1 MSKITVA
8 VAASLLAGFAVGAWV
23 MDGESTVV
31 HQGFNTNLDPD
42 ENAPIEERLRRLE
55 QIIAEEREARLV
67 LEDQLLLLF
76 ADLEGLESARDR
88 MQIDRDARTAALSD
102 IRTQSSGRP
111 RDMAATMQMFQDRRL
126 AQLVRGGFS
135 EDQARRL
142 MRQESEAQFKAME
155 ADHLARRN
163 GEVIDM
169 VGSITNAQSIF
180 RASIGDEEFE
190 RYLAAQEQPTTVR
203 ISNVLDGS
211 PGSRAGLQAGDS
223 IVSYNGVRTFSMN
236 DVRELTMQGNI
247 GENVIIEIDRN
258 GVRMQLSIPRGPI
271 GMSGNG
277 SGFGAMLRISGGWGG

>member
-23 MDGESTVV
+23 MAGDSTAAR
-31 HQGFNTNLDPD
+31 QGFITNADPD

-102 IRTQSSGRP
+102 IRTQSSGRS
-111 RDMAATMQMFQDRRL
+111 RDMAATVQMFQDRRL

-163 GEVIDM
+163 GEVVDM
-169 VGSITNAQSIF
+169 VGSVTNAQSTF
-180 RASIGDEEFE
+180 RAAIGDEEFE

-271 GMSGNG
+271 GISGSG

>member
-8 VAASLLAGFAVGAWV
+8 VAASLLAGFAVWVWV
-23 MDGESTVV
+23 MEGDSTAVR
-31 HQGFNTNLDPD
+31 QGFITNANPD
-42 ENAPIEERLRRLE
+42 ENTPIEERLRRLE
-55 QIIAEEREARLV
+55 QIIIEEREARLV

-102 IRTQSSGRP
+102 TQTQSSGRP
-111 RDMAATMQMFQDRRL
+111 RDVAATMRMFQDRRL

-163 GEVIDM
+163 GEAVDM
-169 VGSITNAQSIF
+169 FGSVTHAQSIF

-211 PGSRAGLQAGDS
+211 AGSRAGLQAGDS
-223 IVSYNGVRTFSMN
+223 IVSYNGVRTFSMS

-258 GVRMQLSIPRGPI
+258 GVRMQLGIPRGPI
-271 GMSGNG
+271 GMSGYG
-277 SGFGAMLRISGGWGG
+277 SGFGAMARISSGWGG

>member
-23 MDGESTVV
+23 MDGDSTVV
-31 HQGFNTNLDPD
+31 HQGINTNVEPD
-42 ENAPIEERLRRLE
+42 ENVPIEERLRRLE

-67 LEDQLLLLF
+67 LEDQLLFLF

-88 MQIDRDARTAALSD
+88 MQIDRDARTAAGSD

-111 RDMAATMQMFQDRRL
+111 RDMAATMRMFQDRRP

-180 RASIGDEEFE
+180 RAAIGDEEFE

-203 ISNVLDGS
+203 ISNLLDGT

-223 IVSYNGVRTFSMN
+223 IVSYNGVRTFSLN

>member
-8 VAASLLAGFAVGAWV
+8 VAASLLAGFAVWAWV
-23 MDGESTVV
+23 MEGDSTVV
-31 HQGFNTNLDPD
+31 RQGFFTNADPD
-42 ENAPIEERLRRLE
+42 ANTPIEERLRRLE
-55 QIIAEEREARLV
+55 QIIIEEREARLV

-102 IRTQSSGRP
+102 AQTQSSGRP
-111 RDMAATMQMFQDRRL
+111 RDMAAMMRKFQDRRL
-126 AQLVRGGFS
+126 TQLVRGGFS
-135 EDQARRL
+135 EDQARHL
-142 MRQESEAQFKAME
+142 MRQESEAHFKAME

-163 GEVIDM
+163 GEAVDM
-169 VGSITNAQSIF
+169 FAGITNAQSIF

-190 RYLAAQEQPTTVR
+190 RYLVAQEQPTTMQVT
-203 ISNVLDGS
+203 NVMHGS
-211 PGSRAGLQAGDS
+211 PASRVGLQAGDS

-247 GENVIIEIDRN
+247 GENVIIEIDRD

-271 GMSGNG
+271 GMSGYP
-277 SGFGAMLRISGGWGG
+277 AMVRGMSGWGG